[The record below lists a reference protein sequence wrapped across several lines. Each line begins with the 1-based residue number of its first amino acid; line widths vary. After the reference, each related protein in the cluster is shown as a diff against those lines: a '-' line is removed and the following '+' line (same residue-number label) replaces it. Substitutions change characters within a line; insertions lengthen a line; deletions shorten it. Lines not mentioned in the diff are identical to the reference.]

1 MNGQN
6 RNKVAIYIRVSTEEQ
21 AIEGQSAQAQEGI
34 LKQYCSAYNME
45 IYDVYTDLGISGKSL
60 KDREGLKRLIED
72 CSKKKFDLVLVW
84 KISRLSRNL
93 KDLLYVIDILESNNV
108 YFASCS
114 EKFDTATPVG
124 RMTLQLLGSIAEFE
138 RNTIIENVRLGLAE
152 FARKGGK
159 ASSVLGYDNIEKKL
173 SINKKEADIVRLV
186 FSLYI
191 DNGLNYSAIA
201 SHLNN
206 IGCKTKRGSKYRS
219 SSISYIINN
228 PVYIG
233 INRHKI
239 KTEKEYQIRSAH
251 PAIITED
258 LWNRAQDLSNKHQK
272 KKAGTPSDSISFIV
286 YCMKCNSVLKIF
298 YTVSKGK
305 KYKYLRC
312 CRCSNYV
319 NVEKLEEKVSQAITA
334 VFDDKTLHKTAF
346 SIINRNN
353 SIPDNKGSRLTSIES
368 QLSRLQK
375 LKSHYFNLF
384 EEYKIKD
391 NKLFTERINEI
402 ELQINKLEKRKS
414 EQSRSEEATDEENYD
429 AYFSGLKGSIS
440 ALEPVI
446 LKQIC
451 SRLIKYIKAYK
462 DQVDI
467 VLYF

>member
-239 KTEKEYQIRSAH
+239 KTEKENQ
-251 PAIITED
+251 
-258 LWNRAQDLSNKHQK
+258 N
-272 KKAGTPSDSISFIV
+272 GTADRF
-286 YCMKCNSVLKIF
+286 
-298 YTVSKGK
+298 
-305 KYKYLRC
+305 
-312 CRCSNYV
+312 
-319 NVEKLEEKVSQAITA
+319 
-334 VFDDKTLHKTAF
+334 
-346 SIINRNN
+346 
-353 SIPDNKGSRLTSIES
+353 
-368 QLSRLQK
+368 
-375 LKSHYFNLF
+375 
-384 EEYKIKD
+384 
-391 NKLFTERINEI
+391 
-402 ELQINKLEKRKS
+402 
-414 EQSRSEEATDEENYD
+414 
-429 AYFSGLKGSIS
+429 
-440 ALEPVI
+440 
-446 LKQIC
+446 
-451 SRLIKYIKAYK
+451 
-462 DQVDI
+462 
-467 VLYF
+467 